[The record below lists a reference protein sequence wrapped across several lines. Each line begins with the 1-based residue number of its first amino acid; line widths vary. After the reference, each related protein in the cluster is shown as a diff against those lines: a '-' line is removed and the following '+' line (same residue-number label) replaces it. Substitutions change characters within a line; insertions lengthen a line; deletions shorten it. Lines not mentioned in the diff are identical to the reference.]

1 MRDILA
7 WVLTVELLG
16 LAVLPLLRAFF
27 DNRRDAALLSRPM
40 GLAIV
45 AGLAWAFTLRGLPF
59 ERLLVNI
66 CVVLVAVGS
75 ILVHRKIRE
84 RFPSP
89 FWGPEEKQATLL
101 FWASA
106 AVFLAVRASWPE
118 ILGQEKFMDL
128 AFLNSL
134 TRNTNMPPVDP
145 WAAGLTIN
153 YYYWGYLLIAAATK
167 LAATVALLPGSFAG
181 ISVLL
186 SYNLA
191 LATLAGYSFVAAACL
206 GMRLSRGRLPVAI
219 GAGATT
225 VFAGNL
231 AGALDG
237 WGYFLGRGFDY
248 FHASRVIGA
257 GDTINEFP
265 FFTFFQADLH
275 PHLLGFPYFI
285 AAFAVGHRFLVREPG
300 PGGGFWRRW
309 SPAFFFA
316 FTAGTA
322 IAANLWTI
330 PAIGILI
337 VAVCGLRAT
346 RGREIPPLSQAVRG
360 LAGGAVLLLVSY

>member
-7 WVLTVELLG
+7 WVLTVEVLG

-40 GLAIV
+40 GLAMV
-45 AGLAWAFTLRGLPF
+45 ASLAWALTLRGLPF
-59 ERLLVNI
+59 ERLLLNI
-66 CVVLVAVGS
+66 CLVLVAVGS

-106 AVFLAVRASWPE
+106 AVFLAVRAAWPE

-167 LAATVALLPGSFAG
+167 LAATLALLPASFAG

-206 GMRLSRGRLPVAI
+206 GMRLSRGRLPAAI
-219 GAGATT
+219 GAAAT
-225 VFAGNL
+225 
-231 AGALDG
+231 
-237 WGYFLGRGFDY
+237 
-248 FHASRVIGA
+248 
-257 GDTINEFP
+257 
-265 FFTFFQADLH
+265 
-275 PHLLGFPYFI
+275 
-285 AAFAVGHRFLVREPG
+285 
-300 PGGGFWRRW
+300 
-309 SPAFFFA
+309 
-316 FTAGTA
+316 
-322 IAANLWTI
+322 
-330 PAIGILI
+330 
-337 VAVCGLRAT
+337 
-346 RGREIPPLSQAVRG
+346 
-360 LAGGAVLLLVSY
+360 